1 MGTTANLNND
11 TVIIDTSR
19 DTVIIVDNFQSVRGG
34 RTLDVTNY
42 TPKTINAGHIIIKDT
57 ATGNIYKP
65 MPVNADATSYEA
77 LPAGYEY
84 AHILI
89 NSLLTAKPFAGL
101 LVRGTVNHK
110 ACYIEP
116 TTEAMEALKPLID
129 FRAD

>member
-1 MGTTANLNND
+1 MGTKANLNND

-34 RTLDVTNY
+34 RTLDVTDF

-65 MPVNADATSYEA
+65 MPVNADATAYEA

-116 TTEAMEALKPLID
+116 TTDAIDALKPLID

>member
-1 MGTTANLNND
+1 MAVVDLNNNNLQ
-11 TVIIDTSR
+11 VDTSK

-34 RTLDVTNY
+34 RALDVTDFNQPVIY
-42 TPKTINAGHIIIKDT
+42 AGHVIIKDT
-57 ATGNIYKP
+57 ATGKIYKP
-65 MPVNADATSYEA
+65 LPVNSGGTAYEA

-89 NSLLTAKPFAGL
+89 ASILTAKPSAAL

-116 TTEAMEALKPLID
+116 TADAMTALKPLID